1 LSTPKSFTALMNR
14 LRAGDDEAAAR
25 VFGRFAKR
33 LVGLARSQLDAGT
46 RGHVDP
52 EDIVQSVYRS
62 FFTRYERGEFELTDW
77 DGLWGML
84 TVITVRK
91 CLNRAA
97 YFRTA
102 RRDVRRQ
109 VPLAE
114 GDHSPLQL
122 LTREPTPDEAALL
135 MEIVQELM
143 ADLDGRERTMLSL
156 SLQGYTVK
164 EISPQVERSERTV
177 QRLLE
182 RVRTQLHSMQTPE
195 E

>member
-1 LSTPKSFTALMNR
+1 MNQ

-33 LVGLARSQLDAGT
+33 LIGLARSQLDAGT
-46 RGHVDP
+46 HGHVDP

-77 DGLWGML
+77 DGLWGLL
-84 TVITVRK
+84 TVITVWK

-114 GDHSPLQL
+114 DDDSSWQL
-122 LTREPTPDEAALL
+122 LARDPTPDEAALL
-135 MEIVQELM
+135 TEIVQELM
-143 ADLDGRERTMLSL
+143 ADLDERERTMLSL
-156 SLQGYTVK
+156 TLQGYTVQ
-164 EISPQVERSERTV
+164 EISLQVERSERTV

-182 RVRTQLHSMQTPE
+182 RVRTQLQSMQTAE

>member
-1 LSTPKSFTALMNR
+1 VSTPGSFNELMTR

-25 VFGRFAKR
+25 VFERFARR
-33 LVGLARSQLDAGT
+33 LVGLARSQLDAKT

-62 FFTRYERGEFELTDW
+62 FFMRYERGEFHLADW
-77 DGLWGML
+77 DSLWGML
-84 TVITVRK
+84 TVITARK

-114 GDHSPLQL
+114 GDDSPLQL
-122 LTREPTPDEAALL
+122 LARDPTPDEAALL
-135 MEIVQELM
+135 TETVQGLM
-143 ADLDGRERTMLSL
+143 ADLDERERTMLSL
-156 SLQGYTVK
+156 SLQGYTVQ
-164 EISPQVERSERTV
+164 EISPQVGRSERTV

-182 RVRTQLHSMQTPE
+182 QVRRQLQSMRTAE

>member
-1 LSTPKSFTALMNR
+1 MTR

-25 VFGRFAKR
+25 VFGRFAQR
-33 LVGLARSQLDAGT
+33 LVGLARRQLDAAT
-46 RGHVDP
+46 RGQVDP

-62 FFTRYERGEFELTDW
+62 FFTRYERGEFELTNW
-77 DGLWGML
+77 DSLWGML

-97 YFRTA
+97 FFRTA

-114 GDHSPLQL
+114 SDDNPLQL
-122 LTREPTPDEAALL
+122 LAREPTPDEAALL
-135 MEIVQELM
+135 TETLQELM
-143 ADLDGRERTMLSL
+143 ADLDERERAMLAL
-156 SLQGYTVK
+156 ALQGYTVK

-182 RVRTQLHSMQTPE
+182 RVRTQLQSKQTAE